1 MNHKEA
7 QNSAQHQI
15 QASHDIPIAKEL
27 SRKKLFNEHGD
38 RDWGKRRMIGGNTT
52 NLIELNNVKYD
63 WATKMYRTM
72 MNNFWIPE
80 EIPLAQDAKDYK
92 LLPEIERRSY
102 DKIISFLIFLDSL
115 QTANLPNVNEFITAP
130 EVNLCLTVHT
140 FQEAVHSQS
149 YSYILDSVCSSE
161 ARDQIYNEWR
171 EDKHLLLRNRF
182 ITDLY
187 ERFIDEPTD
196 ENLVR
201 TIMANYILEG
211 IYFYSGFSFFYALG
225 RLGKMLGTVSEIK
238 YIQRDEL
245 THLALFQHIFREL
258 RKENPHLF
266 TDSLI
271 AELREM
277 MRTAVQHEIQWGQY
291 ITSNQIPGLSDEI
304 LDQYIRYLGNERL
317 KLLGIDIL
325 YPEIT
330 EHPMKWVEN
339 FSNMNSM
346 KTDFFEQKVTNYSK
360 SSNMNWGDL

>member
-1 MNHKEA
+1 M
-7 QNSAQHQI
+7 
-15 QASHDIPIAKEL
+15 EL
-27 SRKKLFNEHGD
+27 QKKKLFNEHGD

-52 NLIELNNVKYD
+52 NLIELNNVKYE

-92 LLPEIERRSY
+92 NLTAAERQSY

-115 QTANLPNVNEFITAP
+115 QTANLPNINEYITAP

-149 YSYILDSVCSSE
+149 YSYILDSVCSAE
-161 ARDQIYNEWR
+161 VRDRIYNEWR
-171 EDKHLLLRNRF
+171 EDERLLRRNRF

-187 ERFIDEPTD
+187 EQFIADPSVT
-196 ENLVR
+196 NLIR

-225 RLGKMLGTVSEIK
+225 RQGKMLGTVSEIK

-245 THLALFQHIFREL
+245 THLALFQGIFREI
-258 RKENPHLF
+258 RKENPVYF
-266 TDSLI
+266 TP
-271 AELREM
+271 ELMEDLRQM
-277 MRTAVQHEIQWGQY
+277 MKTAVETEIAWGQY
-291 ITSNQIPGLSDEI
+291 ITNNRIAGLSNEI
-304 LDQYIRYLGNERL
+304 LDRYIKFLSNERL
-317 KLLGIDIL
+317 KKLGLDIL
-325 YPEIT
+325 YPEID
-330 EHPMKWVEN
+330 EHPMKWVES
-339 FSNMNSM
+339 FSNMNGM

-360 SSNMNWGDL
+360 SSNLNWDEL